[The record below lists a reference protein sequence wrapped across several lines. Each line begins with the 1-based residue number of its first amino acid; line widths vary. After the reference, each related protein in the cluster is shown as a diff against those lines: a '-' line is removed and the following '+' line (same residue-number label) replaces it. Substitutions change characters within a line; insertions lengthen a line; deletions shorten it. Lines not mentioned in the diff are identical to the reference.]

1 MAGFEMTLPIAPL
14 VFGVVACLGVIQAP
28 TFRTGV
34 DKVRVDVLVTRD
46 GLPVT
51 SLTPDDFE
59 VLDNGVPQRIDT
71 YSESGGLPLSLVFAI
86 DASSSVAGE
95 RAELLRRACHDV
107 LDELEKDDLA
117 GLVVFAES
125 VVIRSRLSRD
135 RDLVRAAVEQ
145 PLPPGQ
151 TSLVDAAQIGIVL
164 GESEPGRALVLLLTD
179 GFEVSSYLAPDAVR
193 ETARR
198 SDAVIYGVTL
208 RGVRRSGFV
217 GELAEVTGGAVFEIA
232 SPLEIAPT
240 FKKVLDEFR
249 HRYLLAYTPTGVP
262 AAGWHNLKVRVKRP
276 GAVVKARHGY
286 FRERQ

>member
-1 MAGFEMTLPIAPL
+1 MTPMIAPL
-14 VFGVVACLGVIQAP
+14 VLGVVACLGVIQAP

-51 SLTPDDFE
+51 NLTPDDFE
-59 VLDNGVPQRIDT
+59 VLDDGVPQKIDT
-71 YSESGGLPLSLVFAI
+71 YSESGDLPLSLVFAI

-107 LDELEKDDLA
+107 LDELQKGDQA
-117 GLVVFAES
+117 GLVVFADA
-125 VVIRSRLSRD
+125 VVVRSRLSRELA
-135 RDLVRAAVEQ
+135 LVRTAVEQ

-151 TSLVDAAQIGIVL
+151 TSLIDATQISIVL

-179 GFEVSSYLAPDAVR
+179 GSEVSSYLAPDAVL

-198 SDAVIYGVTL
+198 SDAVIYAVTL

-217 GELAEVTGGAVFEIA
+217 GELAEVTGGAVFEMA
-232 SPLEIAPT
+232 SPLEIAAT
-240 FKKVLDEFR
+240 FKKVLSEFR

-262 AAGWHNLKVRVKRP
+262 AAGWHNLKVRVKRQ
-276 GAVVKARHGY
+276 GAVVKARPGY
-286 FRERQ
+286 FR